1 MRALHFIIT
10 AALATTYVGLASARE
25 PPPPKP
31 LYEEEPVPE
40 PAPVR
45 AHPSTD
51 VDEDITGD
59 AKLTLPNLTPVANVS
74 LGFNL
79 TNPFLDA
86 PAFGLFLGANYYPWP
101 DKYNAFWSLGLKV
114 EQNPD
119 ITHNPMSIVPTARSG
134 FAWIHGDPEKF
145 WNKLLPNLQLYG
157 LAGWRLP
164 LDERGARGRVGV
176 GVGSP
181 RISPASLLMVL
192 HGVPV
197 PNQAEVIMEFSPK
210 FDAYDV
216 VFLIGYGI

>member
-1 MRALHFIIT
+1 MRALHSIII
-10 AALATTYVGLASARE
+10 AAAITTTHAGIASAQD

-31 LYEEEPVPE
+31 LYEEEPT
-40 PAPVR
+40 PAPAPQQR
-45 AHPSTD
+45 PSHD
-51 VDEDITGD
+51 VGDDITGD
-59 AKLTLPNLTPVANVS
+59 ATLAWPDLTPVANVS
-74 LGFNL
+74 IGFNL
-79 TNPFLDA
+79 TDPYLDA

-101 DKYNAFWSLGLKV
+101 AKYNVFWSLGLKL

-119 ITHNPMSIVPTARSG
+119 ITHNPMSIVPTVRSG
-134 FAWIHGDPEKF
+134 FAWIHGKPEKF
-145 WNKLLPNLQLYG
+145 WNKLLPNLQVYG

-164 LDERGARGRVGV
+164 LDERGALGRVGV

-181 RISPASLLMVL
+181 RVAPASLLMVL

-197 PNQAEVIMEFSPK
+197 PNQAEVIMEFSPR